1 MTSIKQHVFAT
12 RKSLQILIF
21 AFRCRDVPFCK
32 RAANCHT
39 FPPTGNTAYLLNGG
53 SLDKRAGDRN
63 TRWGSSS
70 IRAHVHRLAQGP
82 GRNERACPASI
93 RRKLSALSALVDYL
107 CNALKLRPRVSGPSQ
122 ISPAENINVIAIVT
136 VMASVSATPRSCKLP
151 IRIGMIEA
159 TAAAAW

>member
-53 SLDKRAGDRN
+53 SLKNAQAIATHDGVAAAFVPTFIAWRKDLGE
-63 TRWGSSS
+63 TRE
-70 IRAHVHRLAQGP
+70 LA
-82 GRNERACPASI
+82 PASI
-93 RRKLSALSALVDYL
+93 RRKLSALSALVNYL

-122 ISPAENINVIAIVT
+122 ISPAENINVIAIAT